1 MPIFRSHHKNLEYIE
16 YNFRQFIISIGS
28 LIMVFREA
36 NLSFV
41 HMLLAARLIRM
52 DEPIDFVVAI
62 K

>member
-1 MPIFRSHHKNLEYIE
+1 
-16 YNFRQFIISIGS
+16 
-28 LIMVFREA
+28 MVFREA